1 MHVHESIFTDA
12 HTLVMGIVNVTPDSF
27 SDGGRFR
34 DAAEAVHH
42 ARGLAAD
49 GADILD
55 VGGESTRPGS
65 DSVTVQE
72 ELRRVLPVIEQ
83 LAADGQA
90 AVSIDTMK
98 PEVADACLRAG
109 ARIVNDV
116 GGLRDRKMIDVA
128 ARHGAA
134 VVIMHMRG
142 TPKTMQADPRYG
154 DVTGEIADYLE
165 AQAALARQAG
175 IRDIAIDPGIGFG
188 KTTDHNLE
196 ILKRLGEFTRL
207 GYPVLVGPSR
217 KAFLGEAAGRKNDKR
232 RIEGTIAACV
242 VAAMNGAS
250 VLRVHDVAECKRALR
265 VVDAIR
271 AAGRGAR

>member
-1 MHVHESIFTDA
+1 MYESIFMDA

-34 DAAEAVHH
+34 DAAGAVHH
-42 ARGLAAD
+42 ARGLAVD

-65 DSVTVQE
+65 DGVTVQE

-142 TPKTMQADPRYG
+142 TPKTMQADPRYD

-207 GYPVLVGPSR
+207 GYPVLAGPSR
-217 KAFLGEAAGRKNDKR
+217 KAFLGEVAGGKSDKR

-271 AAGRGAR
+271 AAGRRAR